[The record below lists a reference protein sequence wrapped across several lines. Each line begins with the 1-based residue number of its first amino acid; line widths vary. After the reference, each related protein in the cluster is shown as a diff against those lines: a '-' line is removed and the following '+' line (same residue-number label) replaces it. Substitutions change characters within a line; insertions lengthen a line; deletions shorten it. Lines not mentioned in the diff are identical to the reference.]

1 MGGDETQKII
11 LTNRMAAPVFHE
23 IQRFNRWWHYLL
35 IAVPALLV
43 AGSAVGAYLGAFAM
57 TNSKP
62 VAVSGFAILMAI
74 LMVIWVLR
82 LKLETIIDE
91 QGIRAHF
98 HGIPFC
104 RRTISWSEIASI
116 DVLTYSPFFDYGG
129 WGVRY
134 GSGQKGWCYNVA
146 GNTGIKITYKNGKQ
160 FLIGT
165 QLEAEAK
172 TVIHHFHTSS

>member
-1 MGGDETQKII
+1 MGGDKTQKI
-11 LTNRMAAPVFHE
+11 TPTHRMATPVFHE

-43 AGSAVGAYLGAFAM
+43 AGSVVGASLGVFALVD
-57 TNSKP
+57 SKP
-62 VAVSGFAILMAI
+62 VAVSGFAVLMCA
-74 LMVIWVLR
+74 LMVIWTLR
-82 LKLETIIDE
+82 LKLETTVDA

-104 RRTISWSEIASI
+104 RRIISWSEIASVE
-116 DVLTYSPFFDYGG
+116 VLTYSPFFDYGG

-134 GSGQKGWCYNVA
+134 GSGQNGWCYNVA

-165 QLEAEAK
+165 QLEAKAK
-172 TVIHHFHTSS
+172 TVIHHFHTSL